1 MDTLCDFVLGRKRLV
16 RLLVAVLLLAGGGAV
31 ALLIPNM
38 DERNAYPGLPGYEA
52 NQKIAQTYGNGGY
65 ERPFV
70 PVVTLPEGQRADAAD
85 TTAALG
91 RAFDAA
97 AAEVGARVASYAHTK
112 DPAFVGKDGRITF
125 GLVYGGPVEQGGL
138 PGSALGEAPVL
149 GPVIADAMRPELPPG
164 SDIQVTGLDALATG
178 EDAGG
183 LNVPV
188 KLVVTIGAAIVVLL
202 YVFRSALA
210 FVPLLTALVAVP
222 VSFLGLLAVSPFIA
236 VHETTVIMLPLF
248 GVGIAIDYALI
259 LVTRWREEE
268 AKGHHGDDAVRRAMA
283 TSGHAIVFS
292 AGAVAIGLVTMVL
305 LPIPLL
311 RSLGIGGMMVTAAS
325 ALVSLTLLPLL
336 LSSAGRRLARRKEA
350 GRPVRAG
357 LAREASAGRFWT
369 GVARRVVRFRWLT
382 AALSGA
388 ALLAL
393 SFAATGLN
401 LSVPTTDR
409 LAEAGPGR
417 GGLTALTDGGIPS
430 GVLTSF
436 DVFVPAGADPARVAD
451 TLRGTEGVYAVAA
464 PGSAEWH
471 KDGSTLL
478 TVLPR
483 DEGGAPAGE
492 DTVTRVVERVPD
504 GVLVGGNVT
513 QQIDYVDVT
522 YSAFP
527 WMLAALSLV
536 TYVMLARAFRSLLLP
551 LKAILLNLL
560 SLGAVLGA
568 MVVLWQ
574 WGWGTEALLGIRPD
588 GSIGTFVPVTIFAF
602 LYGLSMDYEVFILAR
617 MREEYDRTGSTRAAV
632 INGVGRTGRLV
643 TCAALI
649 LFCSFASMASGG
661 ELDVSIFA
669 SGIALGIL
677 LDATLVR
684 GLLVP
689 AAVAMMGK
697 WNWWLP
703 APAARLLRVAPSPLR
718 EESDW
723 DEDDEDT
730 DREAHPDGP
739 RTGSPQGPAA
749 VPLGERL

>member
-1 MDTLCDFVLGRKRLV
+1 MKKLCDFVLERKRFVRMLV
-16 RLLVAVLLLAGGGAV
+16 ILLLLAGGGAIG
-31 ALLIPNM
+31 LLIPNM
-38 DERNAYPGLPGYEA
+38 DEGNAYPGLPAYEA
-52 NQKIAQTYGNGGY
+52 NQKIMQTYGNGGY

-70 PVVTLPEGQRADAAD
+70 PVVTLPEGQRADSPEARD
-85 TTAALG
+85 ALG

-97 AAEVGARVASYAHTK
+97 GERVNARVASYANTQDK
-112 DPAFVGKDGRITF
+112 AFLGEDGRTTF
-125 GLVYGGPVEQGGL
+125 GLVFGGPVEQGGL
-138 PGSALGEAPVL
+138 PGSALGEAPPL
-149 GPVIADAMRPELPPG
+149 GPEITDAMRDELPPG
-164 SDIQVTGLDALATG
+164 SEIRVTGLDTLAQG
-178 EDAGG
+178 SDAGG

-222 VSFLGLLAVSPFIA
+222 VSFLGLLAASPFIT
-236 VHETTVIMLPLF
+236 VHETTVIMLPLL

-268 AKGHHGDDAVRRAMA
+268 AKGHHGDEAVRRAMA

-311 RSLGIGGMMVTAAS
+311 RSLGVGGMMVTAAS
-325 ALVSLTLLPLL
+325 ALISLTLLPLL
-336 LSSAGRRLARRKEA
+336 LSSSSRRLARRREQGKPTR
-350 GRPVRAG
+350 GG
-357 LAREASAGRFWT
+357 LEREASAGRFWT
-369 GVARRVVRFRWLT
+369 GVAQHVVRFRWLVAGVT
-382 AALSGA
+382 SA

-393 SFAATGLN
+393 GVASFGLN

-409 LAEAGPGR
+409 LADSGAGR
-417 GGLTALTDGGIPS
+417 AGLTELTDSGAPS
-430 GVLTSF
+430 GTLTAF
-436 DVFVPAGADPARVAD
+436 DVYVPEGTDPAGVAD
-451 TLRGTEGVYAVAA
+451 TLRGTEGIYAVAA
-464 PGSAEWH
+464 PDGSRWRQDGSAV
-471 KDGSTLL
+471 L
-478 TVLPR
+478 TVLPS
-483 DEGGAPAGE
+483 DEGGSAAGE
-492 DTVTRVVERVPD
+492 DTIARVVEQVPD

-513 QQIDYVDVT
+513 QQLDYVDVT
-522 YSAFP
+522 YTAFP
-527 WMLAALSLV
+527 WMLAVLSLV
-536 TYVMLARAFRSLLLP
+536 TFVMLARAFRSLLLP

-574 WGWGTEALLGIRPD
+574 WGWGTEVLFGIEPD

-617 MREEYDRTGSTRAAV
+617 MREEYDRTGSTKEAV
-632 INGVGRTGRLV
+632 VRGVGRTGRLV

-661 ELDVSIFA
+661 ELDVTIFA
-669 SGIALGIL
+669 SGIALGIII
-677 LDATLVR
+677 DATLIR

-703 APAARLLRVAPSPLR
+703 AGVARLLRVEPSPLR
-718 EESDW
+718 EE
-723 DEDDEDT
+723 
-730 DREAHPDGP
+730 REMP
-739 RTGSPQGPAA
+739 GPASE
-749 VPLGERL
+749 GEPELAAPAAGRG

>member
-1 MDTLCDFVLGRKRLV
+1 MDRLCTFVLGRKRFV
-16 RLLVAVLLLAGGGAV
+16 RMLAAFLLLAGGGAV

-38 DERNAYPGLPGYEA
+38 DERNAYPGLAGYEA
-52 NQKIAQTYGNGGY
+52 NQKIMDTYGTGGY

-70 PVVTLPEGQRADAAD
+70 PVVTLPEGRRADSPEVRE
-85 TTAALG
+85 ALG
-91 RAFDAA
+91 RAFAGAAARVDARVVSYADTGDAA
-97 AAEVGARVASYAHTK
+97 FLG
-112 DPAFVGKDGRITF
+112 GDGRTTF
-125 GLVYGGPVEQGGL
+125 GLVFGGPVEQGGL
-138 PGSALGEAPVL
+138 PGSALGEAPAL
-149 GPVIADAMRPELPPG
+149 GPLISKAMLAELPPG
-164 SDIQVTGLDALATG
+164 SEVRVTGLDALATG
-178 EDAGG
+178 SDRGG

-188 KLVVTIGAAIVVLL
+188 KLAVTVGAAIVVLL

-222 VSFLGLLAVSPFIA
+222 VSFLGLLAASPFIA

-248 GVGIAIDYALI
+248 GIGIAVDYALI

-268 AKGHHGDDAVRRAMA
+268 AKGHHGDDAVRRAMV

-311 RSLGIGGMMVTAAS
+311 RSLGVGGMMVTAAS

-336 LSSAGRRLARRKEA
+336 LSSAGRRMEKRRTESRTESRTDKRRAA
-350 GRPVRAG
+350 GRNQRGAE
-357 LAREASAGRFWT
+357 REASAGRFWT
-369 GVARRVVRFRWLT
+369 AVAERVFRFRRLV
-382 AALSGA
+382 AALTGA

-393 SFAATGLN
+393 SAAAPGIN

-409 LAEAGPGR
+409 LADSGPGR
-417 GGLTALTDGGIPS
+417 EGLTALTEAGVPS
-430 GVLTSF
+430 GPLTSF
-436 DVFVPAGADPARVAD
+436 DVYVPGGTDPGQVAA
-451 TLRGTEGVYAVAA
+451 TLRATAGVYAVAA
-464 PGSAEWH
+464 PDTEAWRADGSAVI
-471 KDGSTLL
+471 
-478 TVLPR
+478 TVLPEH
-483 DEGGAPAGE
+483 EGGSAAGE
-492 DTVTRVVERVPD
+492 DTVARVIAAVP
-504 GVLVGGNVT
+504 GGTLVGGNVT
-513 QQIDYVDVT
+513 QQIDYVTAT
-522 YSAFP
+522 YTAFP
-527 WMLAALSLV
+527 WMLAVLSLV

-551 LKAILLNLL
+551 LKAIVLNLL

-588 GSIGTFVPVTIFAF
+588 GSIGTFVPVTVFAF

-617 MREEYDRTGSTRAAV
+617 MREEYDATGSTRAAV
-632 INGVGRTGRLV
+632 VRGVGRTGRLV

-649 LFCSFASMASGG
+649 LFCSFASMAAGG

-677 LDATLVR
+677 IDATLIR

-703 APAARLLRVAPSPLR
+703 LTPARLLRVTPSPLR
-718 EESDW
+718 EE
-723 DEDDEDT
+723 
-730 DREAHPDGP
+730 
-739 RTGSPQGPAA
+739 AA
-749 VPLGERL
+749 EGGVAERGVAPG

>member
-1 MDTLCDFVLGRKRLV
+1 MKKLCDFVLERKRFVRMLV
-16 RLLVAVLLLAGGGAV
+16 ILLLLAGGGAIG
-31 ALLIPNM
+31 LLIPNM
-38 DERNAYPGLPGYEA
+38 DEGNAYPGLPAYEA
-52 NQKIAQTYGNGGY
+52 NQKIMQTYGNGGY

-70 PVVTLPEGQRADAAD
+70 PVVTLPEGQRADSPEARD
-85 TTAALG
+85 ALG

-97 AAEVGARVASYAHTK
+97 GERVNARVASYANTQDK
-112 DPAFVGKDGRITF
+112 AFLGEDGRTTF
-125 GLVYGGPVEQGGL
+125 GLVFGGPVEQGGL
-138 PGSALGEAPVL
+138 PGSALGEAPPL
-149 GPVIADAMRPELPPG
+149 GPEITDAMRDELPPG
-164 SDIQVTGLDALATG
+164 SEIRVTGLDTLAQGSDT
-178 EDAGG
+178 GG

-222 VSFLGLLAVSPFIA
+222 VSFLGLLAASPFIT
-236 VHETTVIMLPLF
+236 VHETTVIMLPLL

-268 AKGHHGDDAVRRAMA
+268 AKGHHGDEAVRRAMA

-311 RSLGIGGMMVTAAS
+311 RSLGVGGMMVTAAS
-325 ALVSLTLLPLL
+325 ALISLTLLPLL
-336 LSSAGRRLARRKEA
+336 LSSSSRRLARRREQGKPTR
-350 GRPVRAG
+350 GG
-357 LAREASAGRFWT
+357 LEREASAGRFWT
-369 GVARRVVRFRWLT
+369 GVAQHVVRFRWLVASVT
-382 AALSGA
+382 SA

-393 SFAATGLN
+393 GVASFGLN

-409 LAEAGPGR
+409 LADSGAGR
-417 GGLTALTDGGIPS
+417 AGLTELTDSGAPSGALTA
-430 GVLTSF
+430 F
-436 DVFVPAGADPARVAD
+436 DVYVPEGTDPAGVAD
-451 TLRGTEGVYAVAA
+451 TLRGTEGIYAVAA
-464 PGSAEWH
+464 PDGSRWRQDGSAV
-471 KDGSTLL
+471 L
-478 TVLPR
+478 TVLPS
-483 DEGGAPAGE
+483 DEGGSAAGE
-492 DTVTRVVERVPD
+492 DTIARVVEQVPD

-513 QQIDYVDVT
+513 QQLDYVDVT
-522 YSAFP
+522 YTAFP
-527 WMLAALSLV
+527 WMLAVLSLV
-536 TYVMLARAFRSLLLP
+536 TFVMLARAFRSLLLP

-574 WGWGTEALLGIRPD
+574 WGWGTAVLFGIEPD

-617 MREEYDRTGSTRAAV
+617 MREEYDRTGSTKEAV
-632 INGVGRTGRLV
+632 VRGVGRTGRLV

-661 ELDVSIFA
+661 ELDVTIFA
-669 SGIALGIL
+669 SGIALGIII
-677 LDATLVR
+677 DATLIR

-703 APAARLLRVAPSPLR
+703 AGVARLLRVEPSPLR
-718 EESDW
+718 EE
-723 DEDDEDT
+723 
-730 DREAHPDGP
+730 REMP
-739 RTGSPQGPAA
+739 GPASE
-749 VPLGERL
+749 GEPELAAPAAGRG

>member
-1 MDTLCDFVLGRKRLV
+1 MLV
-16 RLLVAVLLLAGGGAV
+16 ILLLLAGGGAIG
-31 ALLIPNM
+31 LLIPNM

-52 NQKIAQTYGNGGY
+52 NQQIMKTYGNGGY

-70 PVVTLPEGQRADAAD
+70 PVVTLPEGQRADSPEAKE
-85 TTAALG
+85 ALG

-97 AAEVGARVASYAHTK
+97 AEKVDARVASYANTG
-112 DPAFVGKDGRITF
+112 DEAFLGEDGRTTF
-125 GLVYGGPVEQGGL
+125 GLVFGGPVEQGGL
-138 PGSALGEAPVL
+138 PGSALGEAPAL
-149 GPVIADAMRPELPPG
+149 GPLIVDAMRDELPKD
-164 SDIQVTGLDALATG
+164 SEVQVTGLDTLATG
-178 EDAGG
+178 SDQGG

-188 KLVVTIGAAIVVLL
+188 KLLVTIGAAIAVLL

-222 VSFLGLLAVSPFIA
+222 VSFLGLLAVSPFIS
-236 VHETTVIMLPLF
+236 VHETTVIMLPLL

-305 LPIPLL
+305 LPIPLI

-325 ALVSLTLLPLL
+325 ALISLTLLPLL
-336 LSSAGRRLARRKEA
+336 LSSSGRRLQRRREA
-350 GRPVRAG
+350 GRADRPA
-357 LAREASAGRFWT
+357 LEREASAGRFWT
-369 GVARRVVRFRWLT
+369 AVARNVVRFRWLT
-382 AALSGA
+382 AAASGA
-388 ALLAL
+388 VLLAL
-393 SFAATGLN
+393 SVTALGLN

-409 LAEAGPGR
+409 LADSGPGR
-417 GGLTALTDGGIPS
+417 AGLTALTDSGVPS
-430 GVLTSF
+430 GTLTSF
-436 DVFVPAGADPARVAD
+436 DVYVPQGTDPAEVAAS
-451 TLRGTEGVYAVAA
+451 LRTTDGVYAVTA
-464 PGSAEWH
+464 PEDEEWRRDGSAV
-471 KDGSTLL
+471 L
-478 TVLPR
+478 TVLPS
-483 DEGGAPAGE
+483 DEGGSAAGE
-492 DTVTRVVERVPD
+492 DTIARVVDRVPD
-504 GVLVGGNVT
+504 GTLVGGNVT

-527 WMLAALSLV
+527 WMLAVLSLV
-536 TYVMLARAFRSLLLP
+536 TFVMLARAFRSLLLP

-568 MVVLWQ
+568 MVILWQ
-574 WGWGTEALLGIRPD
+574 WGWGTETVLGIQPD

-602 LYGLSMDYEVFILAR
+602 LYGLSMDYEVFILSR
-617 MREEYDRTGSTRAAV
+617 IREEYDRTGSTRTAV
-632 INGVGRTGRLV
+632 VDGVGRTGRLV

-649 LFCSFASMASGG
+649 LFSSFASMAAGG

-677 LDATLVR
+677 IDATLIR

-689 AAVAMMGK
+689 ATVAMMGK

-703 APAARLLRVAPSPLR
+703 AWAARLLRVEPSPLR
-718 EESDW
+718 EE
-723 DEDDEDT
+723 
-730 DREAHPDGP
+730 
-739 RTGSPQGPAA
+739 A
-749 VPLGERL
+749 VPDERPADPQPVSPAGAARG

>member
-1 MDTLCDFVLGRKRLV
+1 MEKLCSFVLGRKRLV
-16 RLLVAVLLLAGGGAV
+16 RMLVILLLLAGGGAIG
-31 ALLIPNM
+31 LLIPNM

-52 NQKIAQTYGNGGY
+52 NQQIMKTYGNGGY

-70 PVVTLPEGQRADAAD
+70 PVVTLPEGQRADSPESR
-85 TTAALG
+85 AALG

-97 AAEVGARVASYAHTK
+97 AEKIDARVASYANTG
-112 DPAFVGKDGRITF
+112 DPAFVGKDGRTTF
-125 GLVYGGPVEQGGL
+125 GLVFGGPVEQGGL
-138 PGSALGEAPVL
+138 PGSALGEAPAY
-149 GPVIADAMRPELPPG
+149 GPVIADAMRDALPPG
-164 SDIQVTGLDALATG
+164 SEVRVTGLDTLATG
-178 EDAGG
+178 ADQGG

-311 RSLGIGGMMVTAAS
+311 RSLGVGGMMVTAAS

-336 LSSAGRRLARRKEA
+336 LSASGRRMEKRRAAGRGE
-350 GRPVRAG
+350 RPG
-357 LAREASAGRFWT
+357 LEREASAGRFWT
-369 GVARRVVRFRWLT
+369 GLARNVVRFRWLT
-382 AALSGA
+382 ALGSGA
-388 ALLAL
+388 VLLAL
-393 SFAATGLN
+393 AVASFGLN

-409 LAEAGPGR
+409 LADAGAGR
-417 GGLTALTDGGIPS
+417 AGLTALTDGGVPS
-430 GVLTSF
+430 GALTSF
-436 DVFVPAGADPARVAD
+436 DVYVPRGTDPARVAE
-451 TLRGTEGVYAVAA
+451 TLRGTDGVYAVAA
-464 PGSAEWH
+464 PADGAWRQDGSAV
-471 KDGSTLL
+471 L

-483 DEGGAPAGE
+483 DEGGSTAGE
-492 DTVTRVVERVPD
+492 ETIARVVDAVPD
-504 GVLVGGNVT
+504 GTLVGGNVT
-513 QQIDYVDVT
+513 QQLDYVDVT
-522 YSAFP
+522 YTAFP

-536 TYVMLARAFRSLLLP
+536 TFVMLARAFRSLLLP

-574 WGWGTEALLGIRPD
+574 WGWGTEAVLGIQPD

-602 LYGLSMDYEVFILAR
+602 LFGLSMDYEVFILSR
-617 MREEYDRTGSTRAAV
+617 MREEYDRTGSTREAV
-632 INGVGRTGRLV
+632 VAGVGRTGRLV

-649 LFCSFASMASGG
+649 LFCSFASMAAGG

-677 LDATLVR
+677 IDATLIR

-689 AAVAMMGK
+689 ATVAMMGR

-703 APAARLLRVAPSPLR
+703 GWAARVLRVEPSPVR
-718 EESDW
+718 
-723 DEDDEDT
+723 
-730 DREAHPDGP
+730 REAPGAEP
-739 RTGSPQGPAA
+739 GEPARA
-749 VPLGERL
+749 AAEPEPVGGAGAGRS

>member
-1 MDTLCDFVLGRKRLV
+1 MNKLCDFVLGRKRCVRMLV
-16 RLLVAVLLLAGGGAV
+16 ILLLFAGGGAIG
-31 ALLIPNM
+31 LLIPDM

-52 NQKIAQTYGNGGY
+52 NQKIMETYGNGGY

-70 PVVTLPEGQRADAAD
+70 PVVTLPQGQRADSRAAEE
-85 TTAALG
+85 ALG
-91 RAFDAA
+91 RAFDQ
-97 AAEVGARVASYAHTK
+97 AAEKADARVASYANTH
-112 DPAFVGKDGRITF
+112 DRAFIGEDGRTTF
-125 GLVYGGPVEQGGL
+125 GLVFGGPVEQGGL
-138 PGSALGEAPVL
+138 PGSALGEAPEL
-149 GPVIADAMRPELPPG
+149 GPLLVDAMRDELPPG
-164 SDIQVTGLDALATG
+164 SEIRVTGLDTLATG
-178 EDAGG
+178 SDAGG

-188 KLVVTIGAAIVVLL
+188 KLVVTIGAAIIVLL
-202 YVFRSALA
+202 HVFRSALA

-222 VSFLGLLAVSPFIA
+222 VSFLGLLAASPFIA
-236 VHETTVIMLPLF
+236 VHETTVIMLPLL

-268 AKGHHGDDAVRRAMA
+268 ATGHHGDEAVRRAMA
-283 TSGHAIVFS
+283 TSGRAIVFS

-305 LPIPLL
+305 LPIPLI
-311 RSLGIGGMMVTAAS
+311 RSLGVGGMMVTAAS

-336 LSSAGRRLARRKEA
+336 LSSAGRRLARRREA
-350 GRPVRAG
+350 GRAPRGG
-357 LAREASAGRFWT
+357 LEREASAGRFWT
-369 GVARRVVRFRWLT
+369 AVARRVVRFRWLV
-382 AALSGA
+382 AAVSGA

-393 SFAATGLN
+393 SATALGLN

-409 LAEAGPGR
+409 LADSGAGR
-417 GGLTALTDGGIPS
+417 AGLTELTGSGVPS
-430 GVLTSF
+430 GALTSF
-436 DVFVPAGADPARVAD
+436 DVYVPRGTDADAVAD
-451 TLRGTEGVYAVAA
+451 TLRGTEGVHAVAA
-464 PGSAEWH
+464 PDGAEWRRDGSAV
-471 KDGSTLL
+471 L
-478 TVLPR
+478 TVLPG
-483 DEGGAPAGE
+483 DEGGSAAGE
-492 DTVTRVVERVPD
+492 NTIGRVIDQVPD

-522 YSAFP
+522 YGAFP

-536 TYVMLARAFRSLLLP
+536 TFVMLARAFRSLLLP

-574 WGWGTEALLGIRPD
+574 WGWGTEALFGIEPD

-632 INGVGRTGRLV
+632 VGGVGRTGRLV
-643 TCAALI
+643 TCAALV

-661 ELDVSIFA
+661 ELDVTIFA
-669 SGIALGIL
+669 SGVALGIL
-677 LDATLVR
+677 IDATLVR

-703 APAARLLRVAPSPLR
+703 AGIARLLRVEPSPLR
-718 EESDW
+718 EE
-723 DEDDEDT
+723 
-730 DREAHPDGP
+730 REEPAPVRGGEP
-739 RTGSPQGPAA
+739 PAVPEPGVPAA
-749 VPLGERL
+749 AERG

>member
-1 MDTLCDFVLGRKRLV
+1 MEKLCGFVLGRKRLV
-16 RLLVAVLLLAGGGAV
+16 RMLVILLLLAGGGAIG
-31 ALLIPNM
+31 LLIPNM

-52 NQKIAQTYGNGGY
+52 NQQIMKTYGNGGY

-70 PVVTLPEGQRADAAD
+70 PVVTLPEGQRADSPEAKE
-85 TTAALG
+85 ALG

-97 AAEVGARVASYAHTK
+97 AEKVDARVASYANTG
-112 DPAFVGKDGRITF
+112 DEAFLGEDGRTTF
-125 GLVYGGPVEQGGL
+125 GLVFGGPVEQGGL
-138 PGSALGEAPVL
+138 PGSALGEAPAL
-149 GPVIADAMRPELPPG
+149 GPLIVDAMRDELPKD
-164 SDIQVTGLDALATG
+164 SEVQVTGLDTLATG
-178 EDAGG
+178 SDQGG

-188 KLVVTIGAAIVVLL
+188 KLLVTIGAAIAVLL

-222 VSFLGLLAVSPFIA
+222 VSFLGLLAVSPFIS
-236 VHETTVIMLPLF
+236 VHETTVIMLPLL

-305 LPIPLL
+305 LPIPLI

-325 ALVSLTLLPLL
+325 ALISLTLLPLL
-336 LSSAGRRLARRKEA
+336 LSSSGRRLQRRREA
-350 GRPVRAG
+350 GRADRPA
-357 LAREASAGRFWT
+357 LEREASAGRFWT
-369 GVARRVVRFRWLT
+369 AVARNVVRFRWLT
-382 AALSGA
+382 AAASGA
-388 ALLAL
+388 VLLAL
-393 SFAATGLN
+393 SVTALGLN

-409 LAEAGPGR
+409 LADSGPGR
-417 GGLTALTDGGIPS
+417 AGLTALTDSGVPS
-430 GVLTSF
+430 GTLTSF
-436 DVFVPAGADPARVAD
+436 DVYVPQGTDPAEVAAS
-451 TLRGTEGVYAVAA
+451 LRTTDGVYAVTA
-464 PGSAEWH
+464 PEDEEWRRDGSAV
-471 KDGSTLL
+471 L
-478 TVLPR
+478 TVLPS
-483 DEGGAPAGE
+483 DEGGSAAGE
-492 DTVTRVVERVPD
+492 DTIARVVDRVPD
-504 GVLVGGNVT
+504 GTLVGGNVT

-527 WMLAALSLV
+527 WMLAVLSLV
-536 TYVMLARAFRSLLLP
+536 TFVMLARAFRSLLLP

-568 MVVLWQ
+568 MVILWQ
-574 WGWGTEALLGIRPD
+574 WGWGTETVLGIQPD

-602 LYGLSMDYEVFILAR
+602 LYGLSMDYEVFILSR
-617 MREEYDRTGSTRAAV
+617 IREEYDRTGSTRTAV
-632 INGVGRTGRLV
+632 VDGVGRTGRLV

-649 LFCSFASMASGG
+649 LFSSFASMAAGG

-677 LDATLVR
+677 IDATLIR

-689 AAVAMMGK
+689 ATVAMMGK

-703 APAARLLRVAPSPLR
+703 AWAARLLRVEPSPLR
-718 EESDW
+718 EE
-723 DEDDEDT
+723 
-730 DREAHPDGP
+730 
-739 RTGSPQGPAA
+739 A
-749 VPLGERL
+749 VPDERPADPQPVSPAGAARG

>member
-1 MDTLCDFVLGRKRLV
+1 MEKLCDFVLGRERLV
-16 RLLVAVLLLAGGGAV
+16 RLLVAALLLAGAGAV
-31 ALLIPNM
+31 ALLVPSM
-38 DERNAYPGLPGYEA
+38 DGRNAYPGLPGHEA
-52 NQKIAQTYGNGGY
+52 NQKIVQTYGNGGY

-70 PVVTLPEGQRADAAD
+70 PVVTLPEGQRAEDAR
-85 TTAALG
+85 AALG

-97 AAEVGARVASYAHTK
+97 ADRIGARVSSYANTR
-112 DPAFVGKDGRITF
+112 DPAFVGTDGRTTF
-125 GLVYGGPVEQGGL
+125 GLVFGGPVEQGGL
-138 PGSALGEAPVL
+138 PGSALGEAPAY
-149 GPVIADAMRPELPPG
+149 GPLIADAMRPALPPG
-164 SDIQVTGLDALATG
+164 STVHVTGLDTLATG
-178 EDAGG
+178 ADTGG

-188 KLVVTIGAAIVVLL
+188 KLAVTLGAAIVALL

-210 FVPLLTALVAVP
+210 LVPLLTALVAVP
-222 VSFLGLLAVSPFIA
+222 VSFLGLLAASPLIA

-268 AKGHHGDDAVRRAMA
+268 AKGHHGDAAVRRAMA
-283 TSGHAIVFS
+283 TSGHAVVLS
-292 AGAVAIGLVTMVL
+292 AGAVGVGLLTLAL

-311 RSLGIGGMMVTAAS
+311 RSLGVGGMAVTAAS

-336 LSSAGRRLARRKEA
+336 LSSSGRRSARRREA
-350 GRPVRAG
+350 GKPMRAG

-369 GVARRVVRFRWLT
+369 AVARRVVRLRLLT
-382 AALSGA
+382 AALSAA

-393 SFAATGLN
+393 SCLAFGLN

-409 LAEAGPGR
+409 LADTGPGR
-417 GGLTALTDGGIPS
+417 TGLTALTDAHIPS
-430 GVLTSF
+430 GVLTAF
-436 DVFVPAGADPARVAD
+436 DVYVPAGTDATAVAD
-451 TLRGTEGVYAVAA
+451 TLRATEGVHAVAA
-464 PGSAEWH
+464 SGRHRDGSA
-471 KDGSTLL
+471 LL
-478 TVLPR
+478 TVLPHA
-483 DEGGAPAGE
+483 EGGSPAGE
-492 DTVTRVVERVPD
+492 DTVARVVDRVPD

-513 QQIDYVDVT
+513 QQLDYVSVT

-527 WMLAALSLV
+527 WTLAALSLV

-551 LKAILLNLL
+551 LKAIVLNLL

-574 WGWGTEALLGIRPD
+574 WGWGTETLLGIRPD
-588 GSIGTFVPVTIFAF
+588 GSIGTFVPVAVFAF

-617 MREEYDRTGSTRAAV
+617 MREEYDRTGSTRTAV
-632 INGVGRTGRLV
+632 VNGIGRTGRLV

-669 SGIALGIL
+669 SGVALGIL

-689 AAVAMMGK
+689 AAVALMGK

-703 APAARLLRVAPSPLR
+703 APAARLLRVEPAPLR
-718 EESDW
+718 EESGRV
-723 DEDDEDT
+723 EN
-730 DREAHPDGP
+730 P
-739 RTGSPQGPAA
+739 
-749 VPLGERL
+749 